1 MPNLSKQLERI
12 SRQLAPK
19 IDSTLAHEVA
29 DAVRDQELD
38 AIRDVVYGAYTP
50 KLYHRRG
57 DIDGLADPYN
67 IEATVK
73 DGKLEVVNRAQ
84 PNPGGTLDDSRVTTG
99 KYLDELVEYGHGGS
113 GGFYDFP
120 KSGAAFMRP
129 RPFTAE
135 TKARLSKNKK
145 HVKAFL
151 QGLKKRGVDI
161 TT

>member
-1 MPNLSKQLERI
+1 MQSLSKQLERI
-12 SRQLAPK
+12 NRQLAPK
-19 IDSTLAHEVA
+19 INDVLAHEVA
-29 DAVRDQELD
+29 DAVREQEAD

-67 IEATVK
+67 ITAEVQNGTLIVKNEA
-73 DGKLEVVNRAQ
+73 L
-84 PNPGGTLDDSRVTTG
+84 PNPGDTLNDDAVTTG
-99 KYLDELVEYGHGGS
+99 KHLDELVEFGHGGS

-135 TKARLSKNKK
+135 TKARLKRSKK
-145 HVKAFL
+145 HVKSFL